1 MKEVHRT
8 YLFTHMRAGPRGSR
22 HGAIRFDRNAS
33 ARPVSDRQ
41 RDDSEVFPES
51 ISGNDQDRREARGR
65 IPRRAHHHDGAQELF
80 DREGQECRGSSKLPH
95 RERPHP
101 VEQRGRRPWRP
112 NGPSPRG
119 DQQTQA
125 DLLASAP
132 SSRWASQDFSERTQ
146 WWKALQRQRNLGPAG
161 PRQSMQTD
169 DPVSRCGP
177 GKGTQSSI
185 SLPEVKILYLKDLS
199 LDDGEDGDNQ
209 LERPDHPPEGAP
221 R

>member
-1 MKEVHRT
+1 
-8 YLFTHMRAGPRGSR
+8 GPRGSR
-22 HGAIRFDRNAS
+22 HGAIRLDFNAS
-33 ARPVSDRQ
+33 ARPVSARQ

-51 ISGNDQDRREARGR
+51 LSGNDQDRREARGR

-112 NGPSPRG
+112 DGPSPRG

-125 DLLASAP
+125 DLLGRPAPRGRPPRISQSARSGGKLFTP
-132 SSRWASQDFSERTQ
+132 KESRSGRPEAIYANR
-146 WWKALQRQRNLGPAG
+146 
-161 PRQSMQTD
+161 D

>member
-1 MKEVHRT
+1 MSRQFET
-8 YLFTHMRAGPRGSR
+8 SSSRAASSSGTAWTSSMASQWTKPSR
-22 HGAIRFDRNAS
+22 RSTNSSRSTRS
-33 ARPVSDRQ
+33 AR
-41 RDDSEVFPES
+41 
-51 ISGNDQDRREARGR
+51 
-65 IPRRAHHHDGAQELF
+65 
-80 DREGQECRGSSKLPH
+80 
-95 RERPHP
+95 
-101 VEQRGRRPWRP
+101 
-112 NGPSPRG
+112 
-119 DQQTQA
+119 
-125 DLLASAP
+125 